1 MDCLIG
7 VDIGTTG
14 AKTILMDSSGRQL
27 ASATEEYPL
36 SNPQPKWSEQ
46 DPERWVQAALNTIRD
61 ALRKADVPARRVK
74 GVGFSGQMH
83 GLVLLDEAGGVLRPA
98 ILWNDVRTTEQCR
111 EIESVV
117 GRETLFQE
125 TCNPAL
131 EGFTAPKVLWV
142 RRHEPEIYERARHI
156 LLPKDYVRYRLD
168 GRAGDGGVGRG
179 GNAAL

>member
-14 AKTILMDSSGRQL
+14 AKTIAIDSSGRQL
-27 ASATEEYPL
+27 SSASEEYPL

-46 DPERWVQAALNTIRD
+46 DPERWVQAALNTIRAALVD
-61 ALRKADVPARRVK
+61 AGVSAENVK

-83 GLVLLDEAGGVLRPA
+83 GLVLLDEAGDVLRPA

-142 RRHEPEIYERARHI
+142 RQHEPAVYETRADDFTAER
-156 LLPKDYVRYRLD
+156 LCPLPFD

-179 GNAAL
+179 GNAVV